1 MAINSIGQNYY
12 SGIYQWQRQQLQGMS
27 STGSSR
33 SSSTGSTGYSQSE
46 LGSLVELAN
55 YAMNAMGVGRNE
67 RVTFGQI
74 QKYKEQLE
82 QEFSKTLKAGLD
94 SVGIDTTQSFE
105 LTLSKDGA
113 LQVSGNHPDKAAI
126 QELLNSNPE
135 VGKSIRNGLDELGI
149 SEDTSFRLR
158 MDSSGIIKVVN
169 TGENKLQ
176 KYFDDN
182 KNFGTDIRKDLE
194 ALKVDVKTPFQLTM
208 DENGALQVKGDH
220 PDKEKIQQYFDE
232 HPEVAGQIRE
242 QLEEMGLEYGDV
254 HLAMGTDGAVT
265 AENVVT
271 EDIKKL
277 QQYFNENLS
286 HGKNILEKMNN
297 SGIDPDINFQLT
309 MDEDG
314 NLVVIS
320 DHPDKDK
327 VQKFF
332 DEHPELAK
340 KYEQIQA
347 LANLDSAR
355 KAMQISPSAMRK
367 RIQVES
373 LASWWDTSGNSTSSI
388 GDFMGGDLAFY
399 NGLNSRV

>member
-94 SVGIDTTQSFE
+94 SVGIDTTQSLE

-135 VGKSIRNGLDELGI
+135 LGKSIRNGLDELGI

-194 ALKVDVKTPFQLTM
+194 TLKVDVKTPFQLTM

-254 HLAMGTDGAVT
+254 HLAMGTDGAVS

>member
-135 VGKSIRNGLDELGI
+135 LGKSIRNGLDELGI

-194 ALKVDVKTPFQLTM
+194 TLKVDVKTPFQLTM

-254 HLAMGTDGAVT
+254 HLAMGTDGAVS

>member
-135 VGKSIRNGLDELGI
+135 LGKSIRNGLDELGI

-176 KYFDDN
+176 KYLDDN

-194 ALKVDVKTPFQLTM
+194 TLKVDVKTPFQLTM

-254 HLAMGTDGAVT
+254 HLAMGTDGAVS

>member
-194 ALKVDVKTPFQLTM
+194 ALKVDVKTTFQLTM

>member
-135 VGKSIRNGLDELGI
+135 LGKSIRNGLDELGI

-169 TGENKLQ
+169 TGENKFQ

-194 ALKVDVKTPFQLTM
+194 TLKVDVKTPFQLTM

-254 HLAMGTDGAVT
+254 HLAMGTDGAVS

>member
-254 HLAMGTDGAVT
+254 HLVMGTDGAVT

>member
-126 QELLNSNPE
+126 QEILNSNPE

-194 ALKVDVKTPFQLTM
+194 ALKVDVKTPFQLAM

>member
-182 KNFGTDIRKDLE
+182 KKLGTDIRKDLE

-271 EDIKKL
+271 EDIQKL